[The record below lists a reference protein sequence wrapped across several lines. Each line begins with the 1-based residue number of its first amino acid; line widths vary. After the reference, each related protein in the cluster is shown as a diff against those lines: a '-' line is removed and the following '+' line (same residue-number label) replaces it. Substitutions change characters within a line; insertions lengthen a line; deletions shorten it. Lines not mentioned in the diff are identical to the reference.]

1 MTDAADPNV
10 DPQPAVAPTG
20 TGPYYWYVLFVFVL
34 VYVFNFVDRQIL
46 SILHEEIQG
55 DLGLSASQMG
65 FLFGSELELFYVIF
79 GITIGLMSDIVVR
92 EHLYVRCL
100 VVWCKVC

>member
-20 TGPYYWYVLFVFVL
+20 TGPYSWYVLFVLVL

-46 SILHEEIQG
+46 SILNEDIKA
-55 DLGLSASQMG
+55 DLGLSDAHMG
-65 FLFGSELELFYVIF
+65 FLFGTAFAMFYAIF
-79 GITIGLMSDIVVR
+79 GIPLGRFADIWVR
-92 EHLYVRCL
+92 
-100 VVWCKVC
+100 KNMI